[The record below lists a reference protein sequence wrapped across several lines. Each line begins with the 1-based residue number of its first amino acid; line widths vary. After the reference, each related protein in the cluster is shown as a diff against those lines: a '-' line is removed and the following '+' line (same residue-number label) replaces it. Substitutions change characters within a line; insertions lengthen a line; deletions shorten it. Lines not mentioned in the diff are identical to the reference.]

1 MNKKQTTICG
11 RLLFPLSEGE
21 CAVIA
26 RGGNLIRTS
35 HVVEIIE
42 TTPEYSL
49 FETMNSV
56 YKVYLAPESGFA
68 SPTRAFAKCA

>member
-1 MNKKQTTICG
+1 MNKKHTTICG

-26 RGGNLIRTS
+26 RGGDLIRTS
-35 HVVEIIE
+35 RVVEIIE

-56 YKVYLAPESGFA
+56 YKVYLAPESSFA
-68 SPTRAFAKCA
+68 APANVFAECA